1 MFASCQGT
9 VFLPEC
15 TRMLDERLLAE
26 INGPYVCP
34 PEAGPAWREAC
45 DYGFDMS
52 LVEDA
57 LRKTPEERLEEHQ
70 WALDLVLEIMDAR
83 ELGLENEAGR

>member
-1 MFASCQGT
+1 
-9 VFLPEC
+9 
-15 TRMLDERLLAE
+15 MLDEKTIAA

-34 PEAGPAWREAC
+34 PDAGPAWRAAC

-57 LRKTPEERLEEHQ
+57 LRQTPEQRLEEHQ
-70 WALDLVLEIMDAR
+70 RALDMALAINPNIGWDA
-83 ELGLENEAGR
+83 LAGK

>member
-1 MFASCQGT
+1 MI
-9 VFLPEC
+9 
-15 TRMLDERLLAE
+15 DERLLAE

-34 PEAGPAWREAC
+34 PDAGPAWREAC

-57 LRKTPEERLEEHQ
+57 LRRIPEQRLEEHQ
-70 WALDLVLEIMDAR
+70 RALNLVLEIMAAR
-83 ELGLENEAGR
+83 EPNLENVSGR